1 MHLYKFKEMEGLK
14 LVTLYLSYYYLFG
27 LFVHKP

>member
-14 LVTLYLSYYYLFG
+14 LVTLYLTYYLFG
-27 LFVHKP
+27 LFVHSP